1 MLEHFN
7 TTVASEASIHSA
19 AYDVVSHSRL
29 VLAKLAY
36 LNEVAKP
43 DSKIDLHW
51 LHVIVAKAE
60 QLVEATNPYRSRA
73 ASLKGVEVPDFNK

>member
-29 VLAKLAY
+29 VLSKLAY

-43 DSKIDLHW
+43 DAKIDLHW
-51 LHVIVAKAE
+51 LHMILAKAE
-60 QLVEATNPYRSRA
+60 ELMAATNPYRA
-73 ASLKGVEVPDFNK
+73 K